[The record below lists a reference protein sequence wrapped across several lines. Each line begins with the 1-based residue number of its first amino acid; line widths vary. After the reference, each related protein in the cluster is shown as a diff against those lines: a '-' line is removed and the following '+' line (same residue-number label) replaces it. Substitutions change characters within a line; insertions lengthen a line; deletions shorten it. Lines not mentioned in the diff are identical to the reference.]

1 MRVRLGFV
9 VAAIAA
15 SVASAEAQ
23 RPPAPPPPPPRPA
36 PPAPPARP
44 APPPA
49 YQGQSGADQTERF
62 SRRVRIG
69 RDGRFSINNIAG
81 DIIVTSGSGDE
92 VSIEAVKRTR
102 GDQRELAD
110 IRIEVD
116 AGNGRVDVRS
126 VYPPFNG
133 RITGGRRGSNDRVR
147 VDYTIAV
154 PGSTEVDA
162 KSVSGNVKITG
173 VQGPV
178 RAETISGTVTTAG
191 TPRLELAKSVS
202 GDVDISDI
210 ATDRGLTVGSISG
223 TLRGRNVKARSLDLN
238 TVSGDMTITDAACER
253 IDGRSISGNIEYSGS
268 LARNGRYDLNSHS
281 GNIRLTLPGSP
292 GFSLTANTFSGTIRS
307 DLPLTIG
314 GDANRTGRQR
324 GFNGRSV
331 QAAFGDGTAGLTIRT
346 FSGDIIIA
354 RR

>member
-1 MRVRLGFV
+1 MRVRFGVV

-15 SVASAEAQ
+15 SVASTEAQ
-23 RPPAPPPPPPRPA
+23 RA
-36 PPAPPARP
+36 PAPPARP

-62 SRRVRIG
+62 SRRARIG

-92 VSIEAVKRTR
+92 VSIEAVKRTS
-102 GDQRELAD
+102 GDQRELANVT
-110 IRIEVD
+110 IEVD
-116 AGNGRVDVRS
+116 AGNGRVDVRT
-126 VYPPFNG
+126 VYPSFNG
-133 RITGGRRGSNDRVR
+133 RLTGVRSLRSNDRVR
-147 VDYTIAV
+147 VDYTITV

-162 KSVSGNVKITG
+162 KSVSGNVRVTG
-173 VQGPV
+173 VDGSV
-178 RAETISGTVTTAG
+178 RAETISGTVTTAR
-191 TPRLELAKSVS
+191 TPKLELAKSVS

-253 IDGRSISGNIEYSGS
+253 IDGRSISGNIEYTGS

-281 GNIRLTLPGSP
+281 GNIRLTLPDSP

-314 GDANRTGRQR
+314 GDANRGRGGRPR
-324 GFNGRSV
+324 GINGRSV
-331 QAAFGDGTAGLTIRT
+331 QAAFGDGSAGLTVRT
-346 FSGDIIIA
+346 FSGDIIIS